1 MSETWDFW
9 HDTAHSPSFNMA
21 ADEILLETA
30 PARGRPLL
38 RFYGWD
44 RLAVSIGCVQSLSA
58 APSGYAVVR
67 RPTGGGVVY
76 HDFDFTYTVVVP
88 AQHWLNGLNRLES
101 YDRINQAV
109 QTALTDLNYQASLSP
124 AEMPHEVDRLTMVCF
139 TNPTRYDVLHNG
151 AKVAGSA
158 QRRTQD
164 GILHQGSLHFGGP
177 LPMPRQTLGGA
188 LLSAFQRL
196 LQVSFVPFEP
206 TDAELALMTERAENK
221 FASDAWNAKR

>member
-1 MSETWDFW
+1 
-9 HDTAHSPSFNMA
+9 
-21 ADEILLETA
+21 
-30 PARGRPLL
+30 
-38 RFYGWD
+38 
-44 RLAVSIGCVQSLSA
+44 
-58 APSGYAVVR
+58 
-67 RPTGGGVVY
+67 
-76 HDFDFTYTVVVP
+76 
-88 AQHWLNGLNRLES
+88 
-101 YDRINQAV
+101 
-109 QTALTDLNYQASLSP
+109 
-124 AEMPHEVDRLTMVCF
+124 MPHEVDRLTMVCF